1 MSFSFDLQ
9 ADGVLLSLDGY
20 NDKLSILANV
30 IATRMR
36 DYKVDE
42 QRFRLIHDQVRR
54 LYCSTSAKEACAHP
68 NSVLPQLKR
77 SYQNFRLEQPYSHVG
92 FDGAYLTQAVAHTV
106 DEKLAALEGAS
117 NSTLRTTV
125 KHMLISMVPQRS
137 RRKAS
142 RLTRRSS
149 SRACTSSPSCMAT
162 WSRTRRSR
170 WLGISRRRS
179 SRRL

>member
-54 LYCSTSAKEACAHP
+54 PRIT
-68 NSVLPQLKR
+68 
-77 SYQNFRLEQPYSHVG
+77 F
-92 FDGAYLTQAVAHTV
+92 
-106 DEKLAALEGAS
+106 LAAFY
-117 NSTLRTTV
+117 
-125 KHMLISMVPQRS
+125 
-137 RRKAS
+137 
-142 RLTRRSS
+142 
-149 SRACTSSPSCMAT
+149 
-162 WSRTRRSR
+162 
-170 WLGISRRRS
+170 
-179 SRRL
+179 